1 MEKYFDASYLWNA
14 FPQLLPFLGVTFG
27 VVGTSIVIGILL
39 AFILVAMKLSK
50 SKVLQFLAN
59 AYTTIMRCTPSIVLL
74 FLIYYGVPAIA
85 SNFGIDLQNVHSAVF
100 VIITFTLQFTAMMS
114 EIMRSAYLAVP
125 KGQYEAAVSVGL
137 TPFQAYRRIVVP
149 QAFVVAIPNIGN
161 GVITLLQEG
170 SLAYTIG
177 LIDIVGKANLM
188 IGANMNAHALE
199 IYLAL
204 AAIYWVLSIII
215 EKIFGALEKAFSK
228 GKKSLD
234 TQYTKKKEVA

>member
-1 MEKYFDASYLWNA
+1 MEKYFDSSYLWNA

-27 VVGTSIVIGILL
+27 VVGTSIVIGIFL

-59 AYTTIMRCTPSIVLL
+59 AYTTIIRCTPSIVLL

-85 SNFGIDLQNVHSAVF
+85 TNFGVDLQNVHSSVF

-114 EIMRSAYLAVP
+114 EIMRAAYLAIP

-137 TPFQAYRRIVVP
+137 TPFQAYRRIIVP

-161 GVITLLQEG
+161 GVIILLQEG

-177 LIDIVGKANLM
+177 LIDIVGKANLI

-204 AAIYWVLSIII
+204 AAIYWALSIII

-228 GKKSLD
+228 GSKSLD

>member
-1 MEKYFDASYLWNA
+1 MEKYFDSSYLWNA

-27 VVGTSIVIGILL
+27 VVGTSIVIGIFL

-59 AYTTIMRCTPSIVLL
+59 AYTTIIRCTPSIVLL

-85 SNFGIDLQNVHSAVF
+85 TNFGVDLQNVHSSIF

-114 EIMRSAYLAVP
+114 EIMRAAYLAIP

-137 TPFQAYRRIVVP
+137 TPFQAYRRIIVP

-161 GVITLLQEG
+161 GVIILLQEG

-177 LIDIVGKANLM
+177 LIDIVGKANLI

-204 AAIYWVLSIII
+204 AAIYWALSIII

-228 GKKSLD
+228 GSKSLD

>member
-1 MEKYFDASYLWNA
+1 MEKYFDSSYLWNA

-27 VVGTSIVIGILL
+27 VVGTSIVIGIFL

-59 AYTTIMRCTPSIVLL
+59 AYTTIIRCTPSIVLL

-85 SNFGIDLQNVHSAVF
+85 TNFGVDLQNVHSSVF

-114 EIMRSAYLAVP
+114 EIMRSAYLAIP

-137 TPFQAYRRIVVP
+137 TPFQAYRRIIVP

-204 AAIYWVLSIII
+204 AAIYWALSIII

>member
-1 MEKYFDASYLWNA
+1 MEKYFDSSYLWNA

-27 VVGTSIVIGILL
+27 VVGTSIVIGIFL

-59 AYTTIMRCTPSIVLL
+59 AYTTIIRCTPSIVLL

-85 SNFGIDLQNVHSAVF
+85 TNFGVDLQNVHSSVF

-114 EIMRSAYLAVP
+114 EIMRAAYLAIP
-125 KGQYEAAVSVGL
+125 KGQYEAAVSIGL
-137 TPFQAYRRIVVP
+137 TPFQAYRRIIVP

-161 GVITLLQEG
+161 GVIILLQEG

-177 LIDIVGKANLM
+177 LIDIVGKANLI

-204 AAIYWVLSIII
+204 AAIYWALSIII

-228 GKKSLD
+228 GSKSLD

>member
-1 MEKYFDASYLWNA
+1 MEKYFDSSYLWNA

-27 VVGTSIVIGILL
+27 VVGTSIVIGIFL

-59 AYTTIMRCTPSIVLL
+59 AYTTIIRCTPSIVLL

-85 SNFGIDLQNVHSAVF
+85 TNFGVDLQNVHSSVF

-114 EIMRSAYLAVP
+114 EIMRAAYLAIP

-137 TPFQAYRRIVVP
+137 TPFQAYRRIIVP

-161 GVITLLQEG
+161 GVIILLQEG

-204 AAIYWVLSIII
+204 AAIYWALSIII

-228 GKKSLD
+228 GSKSLD

>member
-1 MEKYFDASYLWNA
+1 MEKYFDSSYLWNA

-27 VVGTSIVIGILL
+27 VVGTSIVIGIFL

-59 AYTTIMRCTPSIVLL
+59 AYTTIIRCTPSIVLL

-85 SNFGIDLQNVHSAVF
+85 ANIGVDLQNVHSAVF

-114 EIMRSAYLAVP
+114 EIMRAAYLAIP

-137 TPFQAYRRIVVP
+137 TPFQAYRRIIVP

-204 AAIYWVLSIII
+204 AAIYWALSIII

>member
-1 MEKYFDASYLWNA
+1 MEKYFDSSYLWNA

-27 VVGTSIVIGILL
+27 VVGTSIVIGIFL

-59 AYTTIMRCTPSIVLL
+59 AYTTIIRCTPSIVLL

-85 SNFGIDLQNVHSAVF
+85 TNFGVDLQNVHSSVF

-114 EIMRSAYLAVP
+114 EIMRAAYLAIP
-125 KGQYEAAVSVGL
+125 KGQYEAAVTVGL
-137 TPFQAYRRIVVP
+137 TPFQAYRRIIVP

-161 GVITLLQEG
+161 GVIILLQEG

-177 LIDIVGKANLM
+177 LIDIVGKANLI

-204 AAIYWVLSIII
+204 AAIYWALSIII

-228 GKKSLD
+228 GSKSLD